1 MKLLE
6 QVRQTLRVRRFALR
20 TKQVY
25 LRWIEQYIHFPKG
38 PDGFRHPAEMG
49 AAEIE
54 QFLTHLAV
62 QCPVA
67 ASTQNQAL
75 AALLFL
81 YRAWLAAQKATRNV
95 EVGDRTTQTVMAAVQ
110 RCFVASMFMRRSSG
124 IAARRGFT
132 CPVRLSRPAYHEGR

>member
-6 QVRQTLRVRRFALR
+6 QVRDTLRVRRFALR
-20 TKQVY
+20 TEQCY
-25 LRWIEQYIHFPKG
+25 LRWIEQYIRFHKG

-62 QCPVA
+62 QRHVA

-75 AALLFL
+75 AALHFLF
-81 YRAWLAAQKATRNV
+81 R
-95 EVGDRTTQTVMAAVQ
+95 E
-110 RCFVASMFMRRSSG
+110 
-124 IAARRGFT
+124 RG
-132 CPVRLSRPAYHEGR
+132 